1 MIEWRSRLDGPNGLI
16 LLLSLVKD
24 EREQVLTSYLW
35 TRQEWTDEL
44 HRWNKSDYDGLET
57 IHVPGRYLWR
67 PDIVLYNSVDGFS
80 PPADTNVR
88 LRYDGHLT
96 WDSPA
101 IVHSACP
108 LDIRLFPFDSQR
120 CPLTFGSWSHG
131 AGGLRLRAGGLPG
144 GGLEDLVR
152 PAGWQVTGLTVSD
165 GTSPAGRETVARLTY
180 TLSLR
185 RRPAAPL
192 RDLLLPPALTSALA
206 PLAFCLPAPSGERV
220 ALGLA
225 LLLAI
230 TFYQLMLAETLP
242 PAETAPMLGRFYMA
256 SMAVITT
263 STAVS
268 VLLLAVYHCGPEAKP
283 LPRWVRVVILGHLAR
298 VLAIRPPGNPH
309 QRHRHSGSQVEAG
322 LTSGR
327 TAENVEGATGVE
339 EGEYR
344 VVCRGVRHVCGHSW
358 QHLAGH
364 VELIASCVRRHRAA
378 RQRQREWRRVGAVLD
393 RLLTATFLLLV
404 TFTTLAALAAAL

>member
-1 MIEWRSRLDGPNGLI
+1 MP
-16 LLLSLVKD
+16 
-24 EREQVLTSYLW
+24 
-35 TRQEWTDEL
+35 
-44 HRWNKSDYDGLET
+44 
-57 IHVPGRYLWR
+57 
-67 PDIVLYNSVDGFS
+67 VDGFS

-131 AGGLRLRAGGLPG
+131 VGGLRLRAGGLPG
-144 GGLEDLVR
+144 GGLEDLVQ

-185 RRPAAPL
+185 RCPAAPL
-192 RDLLLPPALTSALA
+192 RNLLLPPALISALA
-206 PLAFCLPAPSGERV
+206 PLALCLPAPSGERV

-268 VLLLAVYHCGPEAKP
+268 VLLLGVYHCGPEAKP

-309 QRHRHSGSQVEAG
+309 HRHCHRHTGSQVEAG

-327 TAENVEGATGVE
+327 TAQSGGATGVE
-339 EGEYR
+339 EG
-344 VVCRGVRHVCGHSW
+344 SDW

-378 RQRQREWRRVGAVLD
+378 RQRQREWRRVGAVLE
-393 RLLTATFLLLV
+393 RLLTGTFLLLV
-404 TFTTLAALAAAL
+404 TVTTLAALAAAL